1 MEILRIIDTVIVME
15 CIMAK
20 FLRALE
26 AFFANYIE
34 GLFNKGKTA
43 GLQPVEL
50 AKELVKEMENQRSV
64 GVENI
69 YVPNHYT
76 VFLTPPDYERITP
89 YGQTIADEIAAY
101 LAKQANQRG
110 YVMQGRPK
118 VEFMSDAKL
127 QQGQFRFAS
136 RFTVVSPSENLAE
149 KSRDLSETK
158 VYKKLAS
165 LEAARKSV
173 PLTGMITVV
182 EGLDA
187 GLKTDVGVDRVNI
200 GRREGN
206 ELPLTDMNTSRLHA
220 YIVFEEGAHV
230 IYDARSLNGTYVNGH
245 RITRKKL
252 CNGDRIKVGNS
263 LILYEVN

>member
-1 MEILRIIDTVIVME
+1 
-15 CIMAK
+15 MAK
-20 FLRALE
+20 LLHALE
-26 AFFANYIE
+26 AFFTNYIE
-34 GLFNKGKTA
+34 GFFNKGKDT

-50 AKELVKEMENQRSV
+50 AKKLVKEMENQRSV
-64 GVENI
+64 GVANI

-76 VFLTPPDYERITP
+76 VFLTPPDYERIAP

-110 YVMQGRPK
+110 YVMPGRPK
-118 VEFMSDAKL
+118 VEFIPDEKL

-136 RFTVVSPSENLAE
+136 RFTVVSPSENIVE
-149 KSRDLSETK
+149 KMGDLSETK
-158 VYKKLAS
+158 VYKKLS
-165 LEAARKSV
+165 PLEVACKSV

-182 EGLDA
+182 EGLDV
-187 GLKTDVGVDRVNI
+187 GLKADVGVNRVNI

-220 YIVFEEGAHV
+220 YIVYEEGAHV

-252 CNGDRIKVGNS
+252 RSGDRIKVGNS